1 MRRFNIY
8 WIIVIVAIT
17 VITFWQVLSI
27 TKLYQFEKEK
37 FSSVVADAMYLS
49 VYDLNTS
56 LPPDTRGIVSINPLT
71 FELIILQEGKKK
83 RIHIDKNIEIVE
95 AEKRAT
101 YDIRDPKLWTLE
113 RLDSLFQE
121 QTKSVSLLFPIS
133 YQLQDST
140 GKTIQ
145 NYTRGKLS
153 PSPIKGR
160 TIILGFLTKHSLN
173 FKFEYPIKMFIHS
186 STDALI
192 LIIGLFFLLI
202 SSLLLLIQIIR
213 KEKKQAERQELAIH
227 SIVHN
232 LRAPVNNVI
241 SARHYL
247 KEEME
252 ENMNKYEA
260 HLIEVMQGQLLQ
272 ATNTITRLLNL
283 NRAFQTI
290 KINRQTINLPEFTQ
304 NVVKKDSMIA
314 PRKKKIEFLIKLEM
328 QNPLIEADPTHLTEI
343 MQNLIDNSIKYSG
356 KEVQIAITCEESE
369 KLITIHFSDN
379 GDGIK
384 KEARKNVFKP
394 YYRCTEASRGKKGYG
409 LGLYYV
415 KSAINA
421 HGGTISINEKKE
433 KGTEFIIILPRK

>member
-37 FSSVVADAMYLS
+37 FSSMIADAIYLS
-49 VYDLNTS
+49 VYNLNTS
-56 LPPDTRGIVSINPLT
+56 LPPNTRGIVSINPLT
-71 FELIILQEGKKK
+71 SELIILREGKKK
-83 RIHIDKNIEIVE
+83 SIHIDKNIEIIE

-101 YDIRDPKLWTLE
+101 YDIQDPKLWTLE

-121 QTKSVSLLFPIS
+121 QTKSESLLFPIS

-140 GKTIQ
+140 GKIIQ

-153 PSPIKGR
+153 SSPIKGK
-160 TIILGFLTKHSLN
+160 TIMLGFLAKHSLN
-173 FKFEYPIKMFIHS
+173 FKFGYPMEMFIHS
-186 STDALI
+186 STDALM
-192 LIIGLFFLLI
+192 LVIGLFFI
-202 SSLLLLIQIIR
+202 FIFSLLLLIQIIR

-232 LRAPVNNVI
+232 LRAPVNNMI

-247 KEEME
+247 KEEMK
-252 ENMNKYEA
+252 ENMNEYEA
-260 HLIEVMQGQLLQ
+260 HLIEVMQGQLVQ
-272 ATNTITRLLNL
+272 ASNTITRLLNL
-283 NRAFQTI
+283 NQAFQAI
-290 KINRQTINLPEFTQ
+290 KINRQTINFPEFMQ
-304 NVVKKDSMIA
+304 NMVKKDSIIV
-314 PRKKKIEFLIKLEM
+314 PRKKKIEFLINLEM

-343 MQNLIDNSIKYSG
+343 MQNLINNSIKYSG

-369 KLITIHFSDN
+369 RHITIHFSDN

-394 YYRCTEASRGKKGYG
+394 YYRCSETNRDKKGYG

-415 KSAINA
+415 KSAIKA
-421 HGGTISINEKKE
+421 HSGTIGISEEKE
-433 KGTEFIIILPRK
+433 KGTEFIIVLPRK